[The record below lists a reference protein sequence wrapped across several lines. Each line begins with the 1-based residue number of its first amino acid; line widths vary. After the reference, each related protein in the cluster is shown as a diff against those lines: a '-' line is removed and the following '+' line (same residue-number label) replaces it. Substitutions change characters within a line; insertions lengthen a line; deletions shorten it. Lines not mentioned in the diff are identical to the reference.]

1 MSHLSRSDIEG
12 YPGHMLIQVKYSW
25 TNENELHINIRAT
38 ATKPTP
44 ANITN
49 YCLFNL
55 AGHVSFISFRTII
68 NDFFQINAIESMNF

>member
-1 MSHLSRSDIEG
+1 MSFLSRSENDG

-38 ATKPTP
+38 TTKPTP

-49 YCLFNL
+49 NCFFNL
-55 AGHVSFISFRTII
+55 AGHVRFLNLF
-68 NDFFQINAIESMNF
+68 NFSIWVFWCYLFGF